1 MEETEIKNQIAQL
14 DKEID
19 NMIFKKYELQEKHF
33 KLYELQNIKE
43 KYLNKYFI
51 YRNNCYSCPKKKSDY
66 WNVYYK
72 VIEVNDDGGIIA
84 VSLEK
89 DKYENISSEIKTIG
103 TDYIDLEEIT
113 EKEYI
118 KETSKILG
126 VLQERYSEK

>member
-51 YRNNCYSCPKKKSDY
+51 YRNNCYSCQKKKSDY